1 MNVFENEV
9 RLASE
14 ALRKGRVIL
23 YPTDTVW
30 GLGCDATNSR
40 AVERMF
46 RIKRRKEQNSL
57 IALIE
62 STARLGSYLKEVPP
76 MALDLIAYAANPISI
91 VYPGAKNLAKNVL
104 GKDGSICFRVTN
116 DPFCTALVKHFGK
129 PIASTSANISGEPT
143 PLFFGQISD
152 EVKQRADHIVGLH
165 QDEIKAAKAT
175 SIIRL
180 EENGQFT
187 ILRR

>member
-76 MALDLIAYAANPISI
+76 W
-91 VYPGAKNLAKNVL
+91 
-104 GKDGSICFRVTN
+104 
-116 DPFCTALVKHFGK
+116 H
-129 PIASTSANISGEPT
+129 ST
-143 PLFFGQISD
+143 
-152 EVKQRADHIVGLH
+152 
-165 QDEIKAAKAT
+165 
-175 SIIRL
+175 
-180 EENGQFT
+180 
-187 ILRR
+187 